1 MGLGL
6 VSRVNIAEI
15 KSSAK
20 PLDIPGDCVTIGNV
34 TIGNV
39 IIMARQKSLGEL
51 ERRVMEFLWQHG
63 PATGEAVRN
72 AVGRTAAGES
82 RPLTDSTIRTVLR
95 RLEAKQYV
103 KHEVDGLQFVYS
115 SAREP
120 RKVAAEAVRNVLKSF
135 CRGSLEELLTGL
147 VDHRVVD
154 SAELRRLAE
163 TIELQERK
171 GKRK

>member
-1 MGLGL
+1 
-6 VSRVNIAEI
+6 
-15 KSSAK
+15 
-20 PLDIPGDCVTIGNV
+20 
-34 TIGNV
+34 
-39 IIMARQKSLGEL
+39 MARQKGLGEL
-51 ERRVMEFLWQHG
+51 ERQVMEYLWEHG
-63 PATGEAVRN
+63 PATGETIRN
-72 AVGRTAAGES
+72 AVGNE
-82 RPLTDSTIRTVLR
+82 RPLNDSTIRTVLR

-103 KHEVDGLQFVYS
+103 RHQTEGRQFLYS

-163 TIELQERK
+163 RIDAQEKR
-171 GKRK
+171 GKKQ

>member
-1 MGLGL
+1 
-6 VSRVNIAEI
+6 
-15 KSSAK
+15 
-20 PLDIPGDCVTIGNV
+20 
-34 TIGNV
+34 
-39 IIMARQKSLGEL
+39 MARQKGLGEL
-51 ERRVMEFLWQHG
+51 EQQVMEFLWERG
-63 PATGEAVRN
+63 PSTGEAIRS
-72 AVGRTAAGES
+72 AIGKE

-103 KHEVDGLQFVYS
+103 RHETDGRQFLYS

-120 RKVAAEAVRNVLKSF
+120 RKVAAEAVRNVLKNF

-163 TIELQERK
+163 RIEVQEKRRK
-171 GKRK
+171 KS

>member
-1 MGLGL
+1 M
-6 VSRVNIAEI
+6 
-15 KSSAK
+15 K
-20 PLDIPGDCVTIGNV
+20 P
-34 TIGNV
+34 
-39 IIMARQKSLGEL
+39 QKPLGEL
-51 ERRVMEFLWQHG
+51 ERQVMDVLWAHG
-63 PATGEAVRN
+63 PATGEAVR
-72 AVGRTAAGES
+72 AGVGKQ

-103 KHEVDGLQFVYS
+103 KHEMDGRQFLYS

-120 RKVAAEAVRNVLKSF
+120 RKVAAEAVRSALKNF

-163 TIELQERK
+163 KIEVQEKKRRK
-171 GKRK
+171 A

>member
-1 MGLGL
+1 M
-6 VSRVNIAEI
+6 VS
-15 KSSAK
+15 
-20 PLDIPGDCVTIGNV
+20 
-34 TIGNV
+34 
-39 IIMARQKSLGEL
+39 QKNLGEL
-51 ERRVMEFLWQHG
+51 EQQVMEFLWKHG
-63 PATGEAVRN
+63 PATGDAVRG
-72 AVGRTAAGES
+72 AIGKE

-103 KHEVDGLQFVYS
+103 RHAMEGRQFLYS

-120 RKVAAEAVRNVLKSF
+120 RKVATEAVRTVLKNF

-163 TIELQERK
+163 KIEIQEK
-171 GKRK
+171 KRKKA